1 MTVLQGT
8 HLVVLGDAS
17 ATRYVISKL
26 IFGFVMGNVH
36 LNITPVTANAMKK
49 PSGLA
54 KIKLVSIGRHPAMN
68 HVIMILL
75 K

>member
-1 MTVLQGT
+1 M
-8 HLVVLGDAS
+8 HHVVLGDAA

-26 IFGFVMGNVH
+26 IFGFVMDNVR
-36 LNITPVTANAMKK
+36 LKITPVTTNAVMK

-54 KIKLVSIGRHPAMN
+54 KIKFASIGRHPAMN